1 MNDDIFL
8 LDQRTGCYSAM
19 CNLKANEY
27 LALVD
32 NAYANKGG
40 IKNQRTP
47 LKTRS
52 AIRIREQMISD
63 ICDGAVLPPLVIGI
77 LLPLGGFEILERIE
91 NPKNIIEIISDF
103 DRSTISIID
112 GMQRTTALFEAS
124 QIKNI
129 DNNPIRVE
137 FWFSNNIYTFIY
149 RMLVLNTGQVPWDIK
164 RQLETIHDPL
174 LSKIEA
180 EIPDFKIIKADA
192 NERRSD
198 ASEHQASRIIEMFF
212 SFTTRKVNTDIKE
225 QVAADFARLDI
236 IDATSVSDN
245 ADIFLI
251 ALKTLD
257 LVDRAFSMGGMSTNG
272 KFTSGK
278 MIFSSLPACIGFITA
293 IAQLVWGKPGFDK
306 SQEMARET
314 LNKIHDNIKIF
325 HDQTIILNPDELND
339 YLCLDELNDRISR
352 KSGKIGEFEREFFLK
367 AFIVM
372 LEEAP
377 SIPKM
382 DSCWKQF

>member
-1 MNDDIFL
+1 
-8 LDQRTGCYSAM
+8 
-19 CNLKANEY
+19 
-27 LALVD
+27 
-32 NAYANKGG
+32 
-40 IKNQRTP
+40 
-47 LKTRS
+47 
-52 AIRIREQMISD
+52 MISD

-91 NPKNIIEIISDF
+91 NPQNIIEIISDF

-325 HDQTIILNPDELND
+325 HDQTIILTPDELND

>member
-19 CNLKANEY
+19 CNLKVNEY

-91 NPKNIIEIISDF
+91 NPQNIIEIISDF

-325 HDQTIILNPDELND
+325 HDQTIILTPDELND